1 MEPNAIICSLA
12 AGAQADAVLV
22 LSALL
27 NIAATQA
34 LLDRVVASSEGYLF
48 FQDGMLHALPK
59 GWRNQGGHATF
70 NAFAFAAQG
79 AGRGKGRGRKGRGR
93 G

>member
-12 AGAQADAVLV
+12 AGAQADAVLA

-34 LLDRVVASSEGYLF
+34 LLDQVVASSEGYLF
-48 FQDGMLHALPK
+48 FQDGMLHARPK
-59 GWRNQGGHATF
+59 GWRNQGGPRRGQAR
-70 NAFAFAAQG
+70 
-79 AGRGKGRGRKGRGR
+79 AGGKGRGHKGRGR